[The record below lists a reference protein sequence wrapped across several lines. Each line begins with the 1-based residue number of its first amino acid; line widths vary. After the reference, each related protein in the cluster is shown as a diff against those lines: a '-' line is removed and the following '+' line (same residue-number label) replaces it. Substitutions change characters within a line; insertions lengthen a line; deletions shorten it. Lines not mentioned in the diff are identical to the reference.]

1 MPQAHMVE
9 KPLEPS
15 GVGGLNDEE
24 ILKLKTLLD
33 HSRNMLAHLM
43 HLVPLALSGTEILC
57 ILCMNVSSCFTS
69 WIIDSGATN
78 QLTPTSQFLHSCN
91 PCLSNRKIMVANGSV
106 ATIAGVGDIRV
117 TSTIILKN
125 VLHVPKLSANQ
136 VSIKK
141 LTKDLNCYATFS
153 LSYFLEQESGKK
165 IGLRREM
172 AFTTSKLKT
181 TRRKIYL
188 HLFLV
193 PQIRMLF
200 GCIIAAQAIHHLM
213 Y

>member
-43 HLVPLALSGTEILC
+43 HLVPLAL
-57 ILCMNVSSCFTS
+57 
-69 WIIDSGATN
+69 SGATN

-200 GCIIAAQAIHHLM
+200 GCIIAAQAIRHLM

>member
-136 VSIKK
+136 
-141 LTKDLNCYATFS
+141 
-153 LSYFLEQESGKK
+153 ESGKK

-200 GCIIAAQAIHHLM
+200 GCIIAAQAIRHLM